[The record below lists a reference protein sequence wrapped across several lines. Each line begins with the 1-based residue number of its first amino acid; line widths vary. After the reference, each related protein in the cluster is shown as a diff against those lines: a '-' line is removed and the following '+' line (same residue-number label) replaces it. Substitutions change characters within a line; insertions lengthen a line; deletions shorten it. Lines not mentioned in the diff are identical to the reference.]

1 MALCLPSLDVIPA
14 FTFPTYHDLRHV
26 PLPDIPFRA
35 ALTSQE
41 TALKEKEKGPWKQ
54 LSPEEKKSLYHIMF
68 NQTYAEMNKPNQ
80 EWKTVLGG
88 VFFFVG
94 FTGIVMWWQRVH
106 VFPPLPHTLEEEW
119 VAMQTRRMLDM
130 RIGAIEGLSSK
141 WDYEKNEWKK

>member
-1 MALCLPSLDVIPA
+1 MYCVVRVGGLLFPVTGALDV
-14 FTFPTYHDLRHV
+14 TV
-26 PLPDIPFRA
+26 
-35 ALTSQE
+35 
-41 TALKEKEKGPWKQ
+41 
-54 LSPEEKKSLYHIMF
+54 YHIMF